1 MPKSTKRP
9 GMLDVNGKPIPKY
22 IVHGGPE
29 LADIKGLDHSM
40 CQYIM
45 DPPSSEEHRRNREAM
60 FKRWE
65 AAGAIH
71 VYRES

>member
-1 MPKSTKRP
+1 
-9 GMLDVNGKPIPKY
+9 
-22 IVHGGPE
+22 
-29 LADIKGLDHSM
+29 M